1 MPISGICPD
10 LVSIDHR
17 TRSGTS
23 WYSSAESLSKRER
36 ECLRLM
42 AAGCKEPEI
51 AATMGITGYTVRFHV
66 SNICRKL
73 DAPNRSAAIYR
84 AAKSSII

>member
-1 MPISGICPD
+1 
-10 LVSIDHR
+10 
-17 TRSGTS
+17 
-23 WYSSAESLSKRER
+23 
-36 ECLRLM
+36 M